1 MAADPV
7 HSSRVFIV
15 SMAWFVLALFV
26 GASELLAAI
35 PPPFPQAV
43 LLSLVATLLSLFWKS
58 SVFRQ
63 WALSVDIRALVLVH
77 LSRFVGIYFLVLHSR
92 GELPYAF
99 AVPGGWG
106 DIAVA
111 VTALVVSI
119 FSPTRGAVEWGIY
132 SLWNVFGLVDILLVV
147 GTATRLGLADPGSM
161 SALTRLPLSLLPTF
175 LVPIIVSTHI
185 IAFVRLLA
193 SRKRGYQTF

>member
-1 MAADPV
+1 MPAKSV
-7 HSSRVFIV
+7 HSLSVFIV
-15 SMAWFVLALFV
+15 SMGWFVLALLV
-26 GASELLAAI
+26 GASGLLAAI
-35 PPPFPQAV
+35 PPPFPQVV
-43 LLSLVATLLSLFWKS
+43 LWGLVATLLSLFWKS

-63 WALSVDIRALVLVH
+63 WALSVDIRLLVLIH
-77 LSRFVGIYFLVLHSR
+77 LSRFAGMYFLVLHSR

-111 VTALVVSI
+111 ATALVVSI
-119 FSPTRGAVEWGIY
+119 FSPTRGVVGWAIY
-132 SLWNVFGLVDILLVV
+132 SLWNLLGLVDILLVV
-147 GTATRLGLADPGSM
+147 GTAGRLGMANPGSM

-185 IAFVRLLA
+185 IVFARLLA
-193 SRKRGYQTF
+193 SRKEGYQTF